1 MNLAIFQP
9 DIPQNTGAI
18 IRSCACFNVSLDIIH
33 PTSFTLS
40 EKSLNRVAMDYANK
54 LSITEHNSWLDY
66 KEKINGRIIL
76 LSTHGKIIHST
87 FKFKMN
93 DNLLVGRESAGVPDY
108 VRNEVDEIIRI
119 PMQKDTRSLNVSV
132 ASAIVM
138 SEANRQLN
146 LV

>member
-18 IRSCACFNVSLDIIH
+18 IRTCACFNVSLDIIH
-33 PTSFTLS
+33 PASFALS
-40 EKSLNRVAMDYANK
+40 EKSLNRVAMDYIDK
-54 LSITEHNSWLDY
+54 LNIKEHNSWSDY
-66 KEKINGRIIL
+66 KEKINGRIVL
-76 LSTHGKIIHST
+76 LSTHGKIKHTS
-87 FKFKMN
+87 FKFHMN

-108 VRNEVDEIIRI
+108 VHSEVDEIIRI
-119 PMQKDTRSLNVSV
+119 PMNKNIRSLNVSI

-146 LV
+146 LI